1 MSQAAETARQ
11 TAQPAQRQPM
21 EPVPLLPRTRMIGSM
36 LGAYTSI
43 RRGQGSDV
51 AGSRPYR
58 PGDHA
63 RTIDWKASA
72 RLSSVT
78 GDDEFIVRERY
89 AHEMPR
95 VVILC
100 DRRPEMA
107 LYPEELPWLSK
118 PLAVERI
125 VELVVVSALN
135 QRGLVGYLDHA
146 SHGAENDAGTPFW
159 RPPRAHGGSWGEGNL
174 VEQLETHLRGG
185 LDAPSDTLDQGL
197 RFLSVVAAAVPIGSF
212 VFVVSDFLE
221 PPPRESWAAA
231 IDRGWDL
238 VAVVVQ
244 DPVWE
249 QSFPPIGG
257 VVTPFVAADGGALQ
271 YVRLT
276 EAEAAERRTLNI
288 DRLARLESDLLE
300 LGVDPILVS
309 SEQPEVVQSAFLEWS
324 EHRLT
329 ARGLL

>member
-1 MSQAAETARQ
+1 MSSVPETARL
-11 TAQPAQRQPM
+11 TARPAQRSAM

-36 LGAYTSI
+36 LGAHTSI

-51 AGSRPYR
+51 AGSRLYR

-63 RTIDWKASA
+63 RSIDWKASA
-72 RLSSVT
+72 RLSAVT
-78 GDDEFIVRERY
+78 GGDDFIVRERY

-100 DRRPEMA
+100 DRRPAMA
-107 LYPEELPWLSK
+107 LYPSDLPWLSK

-125 VELVVVSALN
+125 AELIVVSAVN

-146 SHGAENDAGTPFW
+146 SHGAENVAGAPFW
-159 RPPRAHGGSWGEGNL
+159 RPPRAHGGSWGEENL
-174 VEQLETHLRGG
+174 VEQVEAHLRGG
-185 LDAPSDTLDQGL
+185 LDAPADTLDQGL
-197 RFLSVVAAAVPIGSF
+197 QFLSVVAAAVPIGSF

-257 VVTPFVAADGGALQ
+257 VVTPFVAADGGALE

-276 EAEAAERRTLNI
+276 EGEATARRELNRA
-288 DRLARLESDLLE
+288 RLAQLENDLLE
-300 LGVDPILVS
+300 LGVDPIFVS
-309 SEQPEVVQSAFLEWS
+309 SEDRGAVQSAFLEWS

-329 ARGLL
+329 VRGLL

>member
-1 MSQAAETARQ
+1 
-11 TAQPAQRQPM
+11 M

-36 LGAYTSI
+36 LGAHTSI

-63 RTIDWKASA
+63 RSIDWKASA
-72 RLSSVT
+72 RLSAVT
-78 GDDEFIVRERY
+78 GGDDFIVRERY

-100 DRRPEMA
+100 DRRPAMA
-107 LYPEELPWLSK
+107 LYPDDLPWLSK
-118 PLAVERI
+118 PRAVERI
-125 VELVVVSALN
+125 VELIVASAVN

-146 SHGAENDAGTPFW
+146 SHGAENAAGTPFW
-159 RPPRAHGGSWGEGNL
+159 RPPRAHGGSWGEENL
-174 VEQLETHLRGG
+174 VEELGSHLRGAR
-185 LDAPSDTLDQGL
+185 DAPADTLDQGL
-197 RFLSVVAAAVPIGSF
+197 RFLSVVAGAVPIGSF

-257 VVTPFVAADGGALQ
+257 VVTPFVAADGEALE

-276 EAEAAERRTLNI
+276 DAEASDQRELNSA
-288 DRLARLESDLLE
+288 RLARLESDLLE
-300 LGVDPILVS
+300 LGVDPIFVS
-309 SEQPEVVQSAFLEWS
+309 SEQPEDIQSAFLQWS

-329 ARGLL
+329 TRGVL

>member
-1 MSQAAETARQ
+1 MSQAVETARQ
-11 TAQPAQRQPM
+11 TAQSAQRTAM

-36 LGAYTSI
+36 LGAHTSI

-58 PGDHA
+58 PGDHS
-63 RTIDWKASA
+63 RSIDWKASA
-72 RLSSVT
+72 RLSSVS
-78 GDDEFIVRERY
+78 GGDEFIVRERY

-100 DRRPEMA
+100 DRRPAMA
-107 LYPEELPWLSK
+107 LYPDDLPWLSK
-118 PLAVERI
+118 PRAVERI
-125 VELVVVSALN
+125 VELIVVSAVN
-135 QRGLVGYLDHA
+135 QRGLVGYLDHG
-146 SHGAENDAGTPFW
+146 SHGAENDAGSPFW
-159 RPPRAHGGSWGEGNL
+159 RPPRAHGGAWGEGNL
-174 VEQLETHLRGG
+174 RDQVETHLGGG
-185 LDAPSDTLDQGL
+185 LDAPADALDHGL

-221 PPPRESWAAA
+221 RPSRESWSAV
-231 IDRGWDL
+231 IDRGWDI

-257 VVTPFVAADGGALQ
+257 IVTPFVSADGGGLE

-276 EAEAAERRTLNI
+276 DAEAAARQSSNR
-288 DRLARLESDLLE
+288 DRLAGLENELLE
-300 LGVDPILVS
+300 LGVDPVLVS
-309 SEQPEVVQSAFLEWS
+309 SDRADAIQSAFLGWS

-329 ARGLL
+329 ARGML